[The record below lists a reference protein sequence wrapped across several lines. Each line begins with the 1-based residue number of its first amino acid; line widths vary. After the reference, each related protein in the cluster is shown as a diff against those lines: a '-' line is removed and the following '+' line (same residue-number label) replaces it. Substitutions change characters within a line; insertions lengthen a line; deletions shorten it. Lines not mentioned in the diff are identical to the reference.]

1 MVKNEFFANFEK
13 KLHKTFLAERMGEL
27 KIFKVKSVSESK
39 NAKKQMLGE
48 NSRSSSI
55 LLSLMRKGVKIE
67 KFVLFKV

>member
-1 MVKNEFFANFEK
+1 
-13 KLHKTFLAERMGEL
+13 MGEL

-48 NSRSSSI
+48 NSRGNSI
-55 LLSLMRKGVKIE
+55 LFSEMKKGVKIE